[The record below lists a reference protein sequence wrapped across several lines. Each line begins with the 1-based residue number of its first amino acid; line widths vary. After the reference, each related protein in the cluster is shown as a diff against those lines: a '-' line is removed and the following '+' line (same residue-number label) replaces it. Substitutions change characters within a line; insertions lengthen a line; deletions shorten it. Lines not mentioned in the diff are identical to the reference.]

1 MTKSRIH
8 RVFQVLILS
17 AAVAVS
23 SGFVTTSFSN
33 STGRN
38 LPALRATGGETLIA
52 DGSDPV
58 PAPKPLPWL
67 GLAA

>member
-17 AAVAVS
+17 AAVAVF

-67 GLAA
+67 GVAS

>member
-17 AAVAVS
+17 AAVAAF
-23 SGFVTTSFSN
+23 SGFVTASFSS
-33 STGRN
+33 STARN
-38 LPALRATGGETLIA
+38 LPVIQTTGSGTLIA

-67 GLAA
+67 GVAS